1 MGILDELRNVTPTG
15 IDVAEA
21 KVQEALRSNA
31 FELDLSNLALTVL
44 PATLGQ
50 LRTLKKLDFSHNQL
64 TALPETMGQLTALE
78 WLDVRNNQLTAL
90 PEWVGQLT
98 ALVGLNAGQNQLDR
112 IPEGLRQLSS
122 LTSLFLHDNPALGLP
137 PEVLGPSWE
146 AAFIHR
152 QAEAAAPSGIIA
164 YYFNSRV
171 AKPLNQAKLIL
182 VGRGGVGKTSLVQ
195 RLTADRFNP
204 NEQKTD
210 GIAITPW
217 KIQIGQDEVRLN
229 IWDFGG
235 QEIMHATHQFFFT
248 KRSVYVLVLNARE
261 GTQQDNIEYWLQ
273 LIESFGGD
281 SPVIVVINKIDEYA
295 FDLNR
300 RGLQEK
306 YRSIREFVLTDCKDG
321 RGLADLLAALR
332 RETDRLEHLR
342 DPFPISW
349 FVVKDK
355 LANLQGNYIDF
366 EKYRNLCEK
375 HGISDEKSQETLV
388 GFLHDLG
395 LVINFRDDS
404 RLGDTHVLSPHWV
417 TNGIYKILNH
427 EAFSQRKGELNS
439 SELKHVLDDREY
451 PKKMHQFLLDLM
463 GKFELCYEYYDGN
476 GNYLIPELLG
486 KDEPDL
492 SEYGVGD
499 PLCFEYHYNIL
510 PEGLLPR
517 LVVRSRSLNKG
528 LPRWRTGAV
537 LKFEGN
543 QAIVKADIQGRK
555 VAIAVYG
562 ERAGRRRLLSV
573 IRSEFEVLHAS
584 ITRLQVQQRVPIPS
598 HPNVWVDY
606 HTLLVLEAEGET
618 EHKEVAGGKVIRFS
632 IQELLKGVEE
642 PATRSQMPRDR
653 QGLSSKPI
661 TVVYSYSH
669 SDAELRDQLETHL
682 ALLKRT
688 GVISTWHDRKITA
701 GEEWKGKIDDQ
712 FKQADLILLL
722 VSADFV
728 SSDYCWDIEMK
739 MALERHEKGEARVV
753 PVIIRECQWHK
764 APFARLEPLPKSGK
778 AVMESPSLDRAWK
791 TVADG
796 IEEAALEMRQR
807 T

>member
-1 MGILDELRNVTPTG
+1 VVWEGSSGASP
-15 IDVAEA
+15 
-21 KVQEALRSNA
+21 
-31 FELDLSNLALTVL
+31 L
-44 PATLGQ
+44 PPIPIVG
-50 LRTLKKLDFSHNQL
+50 RNQL
-64 TALPETMGQLTALE
+64 TALPETLGQLTAL
-78 WLDVRNNQLTAL
+78 LGLNAAQNQFARL
-90 PEWVGQLT
+90 PEW
-98 ALVGLNAGQNQLDR
+98 
-112 IPEGLRQLSS
+112 LRQVSS

-137 PEVLGPSWE
+137 PEVLDPSWE
-146 AAFIHR
+146 DTSEHG
-152 QAEAAAPSGIIA
+152 QAVAPSGIVA

-171 AKPLNQAKLIL
+171 AKPLNEAKLIL
-182 VGRGGVGKTSLVQ
+182 VGFGGVGKTSLVH
-195 RLTADRFNP
+195 RLTTNTFNP
-204 NEQKTD
+204 HEQKTD

-248 KRSVYVLVLNARE
+248 KRSVYVLVLKARE
-261 GTQQDNIEYWLQ
+261 GAQEADIEYWLQ
-273 LIESFGGD
+273 LIESFGGE
-281 SPVIVVINKIDEYA
+281 SPVIVVINRIKEYA

-306 YRSIREFVLTDCKDG
+306 FHSIRDFVLTDCEDG
-321 RGLADLLAALR
+321 RGVSDLLASLR
-332 RETDRLEHLR
+332 RETDHLEHLR
-342 DPFPISW
+342 DPFPASW

-355 LANLQGNYIDF
+355 LATLQGNYIDF
-366 EKYRNLCEK
+366 EEYRNLCEE
-375 HGISDEKSQETLV
+375 HGISDDKSQETLV

-404 RLGDTHVLSPHWV
+404 RLADTHVLSPHWV
-417 TNGIYKILNH
+417 TNGIYKILNC
-427 EAFSQRKGELNS
+427 EAFAQRKGELHF
-439 SELKHVLDDREY
+439 SELKQVLDDREY

-463 GKFELCYEYYDGN
+463 GKFELCYEFYDDN

-492 SEYGVGD
+492 SKYVVGD
-499 PLCFEYHYNIL
+499 PLRFEYHYNIL

-537 LKFEGN
+537 LEFEEN
-543 QAIVKADIQGRK
+543 RAIVKADIQGRK

-562 ERAGRRRLLSV
+562 KGAGRRRLLSV
-573 IRSEFEVLHAS
+573 IRSDFEALHAS

-606 HTLLVLEAEGET
+606 QTLLVLESEGET
-618 EHKEVAGGKVIRFS
+618 EHKEVAGGKVIRYS

-642 PATRSQMPRDR
+642 PASRSTMPRDR
-653 QGLSSKPI
+653 QGLSAKPI

-669 SDAELRDQLETHL
+669 IDAELRDQLETHL

-688 GVISTWHDRKITA
+688 GVISTWHDRKITG
-701 GEEWKGKIDDQ
+701 GEEWKGKIDDR

-739 MALERHEKGEARVV
+739 MALERHEKGEAKVV
-753 PVIIRECQWHK
+753 PIIIRECQWHK
-764 APFARLEPLPKSGK
+764 APFAKLEPLPKDGN
-778 AVMESPSLDRAWK
+778 AVKESPSRDRAWK
-791 TVADG
+791 TIADG
-796 IEEAALEMRQR
+796 IEEASLEIRR
-807 T
+807 RK